1 MMKYITDLWLGKIT
15 LGKTYWY
22 LILFQILYSYLTIYY
37 ILEGSEAFYIFADIL
52 GVVISFFI
60 LACVWRSAINF
71 KGKKIWPFLSK
82 ITVVLNVG
90 WQLYFAFF
98 RFIFN

>member
-37 ILEGSEAFYIFADIL
+37 ILEGSDAFYIFADIL

-71 KGKKIWPFLSK
+71 KSFL
-82 ITVVLNVG
+82 
-90 WQLYFAFF
+90 
-98 RFIFN
+98 

>member
-1 MMKYITDLWLGKIT
+1 MEVG
-15 LGKTYWY
+15 
-22 LILFQILYSYLTIYY
+22 
-37 ILEGSEAFYIFADIL
+37 IFADIL

-82 ITVVLNVG
+82 ITVALNVG